1 MTMTIEELE
10 ATCATSEMP
19 DFYRHELEGPSL
31 SLRRMFYPFG
41 FPTELRTNSAEIM
54 KEAEDVWS
62 IFDRQFATEP
72 IRVDVYVMD
81 GDGTAE
87 CPPEPRYCLMPP
99 LVVSIADP
107 DNYSIVDL
115 ARNETQIRLSRAALR
130 HRSYLR
136 YFFLEHSSGCQIA
149 TRYATPIHGG
159 CVALGER
166 GVLLCGDSGAGKSTL
181 SYACARSGW
190 TYVSD
195 DASLLVH
202 SDAFQRR
209 ITGNCH
215 QVRFRPSAAQLFP
228 EIDGLEITPR
238 ANGKPSVELS
248 TAGLPGVAR
257 SPHMRADFLVFLN
270 RRADGP
276 PELRPYR
283 TDVARMYL
291 RQALYGCRDS
301 LAKQYAAIEHL
312 LQAEIYELRYSDL
325 DWAVARL
332 RALVEEGC

>member
-10 ATCATSEMP
+10 AVCATSEAP
-19 DFYRHELEGPSL
+19 EFYRHDLEGPSL
-31 SLRRMFYPFG
+31 SLQRMFYPFG

-81 GDGTAE
+81 GDDTAE

-115 ARNETQIRLSRAALR
+115 ARNETQIRLSRAALQ

-149 TRYATPIHGG
+149 TRYATPIHAG

-181 SYACARSGW
+181 SYACARAGW

-195 DASLLVH
+195 DGSLLVH
-202 SDAFQRR
+202 SDAPQRR

-248 TAGLPGVAR
+248 TAGLPGLAR
-257 SPHMRADFLVFLN
+257 APHTRADFLVFLN

-276 PELRPYR
+276 AELRPYR
-283 TDVARMYL
+283 TDVARTYM
-291 RQALYGCRDS
+291 RQVLYGCRDS
-301 LAKQYAAIEHL
+301 LAKQYEAIEHL
-312 LQAEIYELRYSDL
+312 LHAEIYELRYSDL

-332 RALVEEGC
+332 RTLLEEGC